1 MAIKFSNLASTTLA
15 SGVSD
20 TATSLSVTSASS
32 FPSLGGSDYFY
43 ASIGRGSGSEI
54 VKVTALSG
62 TTLTVVRGQDDTT
75 AISHAS
81 GVEFAL
87 RVTAASL
94 NDLSTQ
100 ADTESVSIAGDT
112 MTGSLT
118 VPALDITGNTTTSG
132 TIDGRDVAADGTKL
146 DGIES
151 GATADQT
158 ASEIKTAYE
167 SNSDTNAFTDA
178 AESKLSG
185 IEASA
190 DVTDT
195 TNVTAAGALMDS
207 EVTNLTQV
215 KAFDSS
221 DYATA
226 AQGTTADDAL
236 PKSGGAM
243 TGAITTNSTFD
254 GRDVATDGTKLDGI
268 EANATADQTNAEI
281 RAAVEAASDSNA
293 FTDADHSKLNAIEA
307 GATADQTAAEIKTA
321 YESNSDTNAFTDAD
335 HSKLNGIAANAN
347 NYVLPS
353 GYATENYVNTQVTNL
368 VDSSPATLNTLN
380 ELAAALGDDPN
391 FATTTANSIGTKA
404 SLSGAAFTGAITTN
418 STIDGRDVATDGTK
432 LDGIEASADVT
443 DTANVTAAGALM
455 DSELT
460 AIASVKGLD
469 QGVATT
475 DSPSFV
481 NLTLSGTGSVKVPS
495 GTTAQRDGSPV
506 NGMFRYNS
514 SNQQFEGYQSG
525 DWGAIGGGGGSNTF
539 TADTFTANGST
550 TAYAL
555 SQVINSENN
564 LLVFIDGVF
573 QQQSA
578 YSIATASGTT
588 TLTFS
593 TAPANT
599 REIIVYSVASA
610 VSGSNLNTD
619 SMTGDG
625 SDVTLA
631 LSIAPVSE
639 NNTQVFIDGVYQN
652 KDTYSISGT
661 TLTFSTAPPTG
672 SAVEVMTMTQ
682 TEVNVP
688 VDGTITSAKLSGD
701 LTLPGDLSFAD
712 NSKALFGAGSDLQI
726 YHDGNNSYIN
736 DAGTGALL
744 VRGSNVSLAKYTGE
758 TMVNAFAD
766 GRVDLYYDN
775 AIKLTT
781 VTGGIDVTGTATMDG
796 LTVDGNV
803 ESLGTF
809 ILNNGT
815 DKWQNLFSTNDLIIR
830 NNHNT
835 SWYNRLRIS
844 YDGDISFYEDTGTTP
859 KLFWDASAESLGIGT
874 SSPDQLL
881 QLGSE
886 TYGANAI
893 IKTQVDGSDAGDF
906 DAGLHMRSH
915 NDDFGGSIVLE
926 SRSSTNDI
934 INFKYHNNSSAG
946 VSAMAI
952 DATNGKVGIGTSSP
966 STYDSRANNLVVG
979 DSGDAGVTIFS
990 GATSDARL
998 VFAASGDTGLANG
1011 VIGYDNNND
1020 SLAFEVAGSERMRI
1034 DSSGNVGIGTSS
1046 PNGNGILTLN
1056 TPADNSAQ
1064 IVFAENDT
1072 AKWLIGHRHDGDYF
1086 RFYDLANSA
1095 ERMRIDSS
1103 GNLLVGKTSTSQTTA
1118 GTVLYNNGQAYST
1131 ASGTQAS
1138 VLTRLS
1144 NDGPIQ
1150 IFYKDSSEVGRI
1162 GSNAA
1167 GGTPVLDISANSS
1180 SGIMRMLTSG
1190 TERMRIDS
1198 SGNVGIGVSP
1208 SQKLHVYQS
1217 ATGSQAYVTVQNNRS
1232 RNAAVL
1238 TQTTNGGFYTGTS
1251 IGTDTLCWQ
1260 VYDVSAGERMR
1271 IDSSGNL
1278 LVGTTAVQAKL
1289 TVAENQAS
1297 GFVGHLKNSNVYAYG
1312 LGIDTGSGN
1321 QIFFYL
1327 NGSNKGSIISN
1338 SSGTAY
1344 NTTSDQRLKENIAD
1358 ADDAGSKIDSIQVR
1372 KYDWKADGSHQ
1383 DYGMVA
1389 QELQLVAP
1397 EAVSVPEDSEEMMGV
1412 DYSKLV
1418 PMLIKEI
1425 QSLRNRVAQL
1435 EE

>member
-1 MAIKFSNLASTTLA
+1 MAGTSYTRQSTLTDGSLITA
-15 SGVSD
+15 ALFNDEYNQILNAFVYSSTGTTGHTHDGSAGQGGAIAKIGDQDFKNKIEISSTNNRIECYIEVSGSPVEQLRIQDGAILPVTDSD
-20 TATSLSVTSASS
+20 IDLGTTSLRFKDAFV
-32 FPSLGGSDYFY
+32 D
-43 ASIGRGSGSEI
+43 
-54 VKVTALSG
+54 
-62 TTLTVVRGQDDTT
+62 
-75 AISHAS
+75 
-81 GVEFAL
+81 
-87 RVTAASL
+87 
-94 NDLSTQ
+94 
-100 ADTESVSIAGDT
+100 
-112 MTGSLT
+112 SLT
-118 VPALDITGNTTTSG
+118 VTGVVTATGFTIGSAVITEAELEILDGKTFLDEDDLVSDSATGIPSQQSVKAYVDAQVTAQDLDLTDGTTSISIDLDSEALSVLGGTGITSTASGNGVTLAIDSTVATLTGTQTLTNKTLTSPDVNGGTIDGAVIGGTAAAAGSFTTIDATGNITVGG
-132 TIDGRDVAADGTKL
+132 TVDGRDVAADGTKL
-146 DGIES
+146 DGIETA
-151 GATADQT
+151 ATADQT
-158 ASEIKTAYE
+158 ASEIRALVEAATD
-167 SNSDTNAFTDA
+167 SNVFTDA
-178 AESKLSG
+178 DHGKLNGIEASATADQTDAEIRAAVEAATDSNVFTDADHSKLNA

-207 EVTNLTQV
+207 EVTNLAQV

-226 AQGTTADDAL
+226 AQGTTAEDAL

-268 EANATADQTNAEI
+268 EA
-281 RAAVEAASDSNA
+281 
-293 FTDADHSKLNAIEA
+293 
-307 GATADQTAAEIKTA
+307 
-321 YESNSDTNAFTDAD
+321 
-335 HSKLNGIAANAN
+335 
-347 NYVLPS
+347 
-353 GYATENYVNTQVTNL
+353 
-368 VDSSPATLNTLN
+368 
-380 ELAAALGDDPN
+380 
-391 FATTTANSIGTKA
+391 
-404 SLSGAAFTGAITTN
+404 
-418 STIDGRDVATDGTK
+418 
-432 LDGIEASADVT
+432 SADVT
-443 DTANVTAAGALM
+443 DTTNVTAAGALM

-460 AIASVKGLD
+460 AIASVKALN

-514 SNQQFEGYQSG
+514 SNEQFEGYQSG

-712 NSKALFGAGSDLQI
+712 NSKAIFGAGSDLQI
-726 YHDGNNSYIN
+726 YHDGSASFIS
-736 DAGTGALL
+736 DQGTGHLKLLAGDFRLNSAADDSQMISAVSGAEVNVFHNNALK
-744 VRGSNVSLAKYTGE
+744 LA
-758 TMVNAFAD
+758 
-766 GRVDLYYDN
+766 
-775 AIKLTT
+775 TT
-781 VTGGIDVTGTATMDG
+781 STGIDVTGTATMDG
-796 LTVDGNV
+796 VLSNGGGINDIPLEITHSWGA
-803 ESLGTF
+803 SGTPLIKASNASSEVF
-809 ILNNGT
+809 RVQRNG
-815 DKWQNLFSTNDLIIR
+815 LV
-830 NNHNT
+830 
-835 SWYNRLRIS
+835 
-844 YDGDISFYEDTGTTP
+844 
-859 KLFWDASAESLGIGT
+859 GIGT

-952 DATNGKVGIGTSSP
+952 DATNGNVGIGFTSP
-966 STYDSRANNLVVG
+966 QAKLQVLDQLKVSTADQSQGVVALG
-979 DSGDAGVTIFS
+979 DGSSTQFGVGIARWNGSSNSGGAGGLGYFSQGTVNSGGHFFYTGDA
-990 GATSDARL
+990 A
-998 VFAASGDTGLANG
+998 
-1011 VIGYDNNND
+1011 
-1020 SLAFEVAGSERMRI
+1020 AGSTTERMRI
-1034 DSSGNVGIGTSS
+1034 DSSGLLKIGTSS
-1046 PNGNGILTLN
+1046 TVAPYSLSKFAIDTGTYSFMDLLSTGSSGIN
-1056 TPADNSAQ
+1056 FGDAGGAQ
-1064 IVFAENDT
+1064 RGSIEYNHGSDYLRFGT
-1072 AKWLIGHRHDGDYF
+1072 AG
-1086 RFYDLANSA
+1086 S

-1103 GNLLVGKTSTSQTTA
+1103 GNLLVGCTSPLSF
-1118 GTVLYNNGQAYST
+1118 G
-1131 ASGTQAS
+1131 SGT
-1138 VLTRLS
+1138 
-1144 NDGPIQ
+1144 
-1150 IFYKDSSEVGRI
+1150 
-1162 GSNAA
+1162 
-1167 GGTPVLDISANSS
+1167 
-1180 SGIMRMLTSG
+1180 
-1190 TERMRIDS
+1190 TE
-1198 SGNVGIGVSP
+1198 GV
-1208 SQKLHVYQS
+1208 VIE
-1217 ATGSQAYVTVQNNRS
+1217 
-1232 RNAAVL
+1232 RNALVASRANVPAL
-1238 TQTTNGGFYTGTS
+1238 FLQRSGSDGQIANFYRDTSSVGNISVTGT
-1251 IGTDTLCWQ
+1251 
-1260 VYDVSAGERMR
+1260 A
-1271 IDSSGNL
+1271 
-1278 LVGTTAVQAKL
+1278 TT
-1289 TVAENQAS
+1289 
-1297 GFVGHLKNSNVYAYG
+1297 
-1312 LGIDTGSGN
+1312 
-1321 QIFFYL
+1321 
-1327 NGSNKGSIISN
+1327 
-1338 SSGTAY
+1338 Y
-1344 NTTSDQRLKENIAD
+1344 NTSSDQRLKENIAD
-1358 ADDAGSKIDSIQVR
+1358 ADDAGSKVDAIQVR
-1372 KYDWKADGSHQ
+1372 QYDWKADGSHQ
-1383 DYGMVA
+1383 DYGMIA
-1389 QELQLVAP
+1389 QELQAVAP
-1397 EAVSVPEDSEEMMGV
+1397 EAVSGDADSEDMMGV

-1418 PMLIKEI
+1418 PMLVKEI